1 MSLTQFHNSVELE
14 FLPVYTPSKEEK
26 ENEILFAKNVQKVM
40 ADALGVPPTEFTFE
54 DGIAIGKLASSKV
67 REKLSLIWK
76 IKGELK

>member
-1 MSLTQFHNSVELE
+1 
-14 FLPVYTPSKEEK
+14 
-26 ENEILFAKNVQKVM
+26 M